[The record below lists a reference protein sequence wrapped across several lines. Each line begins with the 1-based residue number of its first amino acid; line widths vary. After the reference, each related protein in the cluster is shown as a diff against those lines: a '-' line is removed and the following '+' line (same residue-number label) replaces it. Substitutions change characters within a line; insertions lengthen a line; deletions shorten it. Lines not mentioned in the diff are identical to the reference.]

1 MMHLTAK
8 DIQMAKDTH
17 VTAPTRFVEAGGI
30 RYAYRRFGAETGTP
44 LVFQRGSVMILGLS
58 ISTFTSVH
66 VALSLIGIVSGV
78 IVLYGMVRATRLDG
92 WTGLFLA
99 TTVLTSVTAFF
110 FPSTSFGPAH
120 VVGVLSLVGLAAAIV
135 ALYFFRLAGPWRWI
149 YIVGAVLAL
158 YLNVF
163 VAVVQAFQ
171 KLPPLAALAPT
182 QSEPPFLI
190 AQLVVVAI
198 FIVLGVVAVKRFHA

>member
-1 MMHLTAK
+1 ML
-8 DIQMAKDTH
+8 
-17 VTAPTRFVEAGGI
+17 
-30 RYAYRRFGAETGTP
+30 GTSSKG
-44 LVFQRGSVMILGLS
+44 GSVMILGLS
-58 ISTFTSVH
+58 TSTFTAVH

-78 IVLYGMVRATRLDG
+78 IALYGMIRATRLDG
-92 WTGLFLA
+92 WTALFLA

-110 FPSTSFGPAH
+110 FASTSFGPAH
-120 VVGVLSLVGLAAAIV
+120 VVGVLSLVVLAAVIV

-158 YLNVF
+158 YLSVF

-171 KLPPLAALAPT
+171 KLPPLAGLAPT

-190 AQLVVVAI
+190 AQLVVMAI